1 MVSSSHDDVASPLD
15 DIDVADELARP
26 SARLSPSDAAVKADE
41 RRERGTASLPLV
53 DASPARPDELKPT
66 WRGWIHAGTFPV
78 TIASGIVLVCLA
90 HGAPAKWA
98 SAVFMLTSMLLFGN
112 SALYHRFNWKPR
124 TKVVLKRIDHA
135 NIFLLIA
142 GTYTP
147 LGVLAL
153 PPQKGAIL
161 LSIVW
166 GGALLGIA
174 FHVFWITAPRWLY
187 VPLYVL
193 LGWAAMMYVVD
204 LVNANA
210 DMMVLVFVGGG
221 LYTIGA
227 LVYGFKRPN
236 PFPGRFGFHEIF
248 HTLTVLAFLCH
259 WTASLLIVLHPAYN
273 IG

>member
-1 MVSSSHDDVASPLD
+1 MPRPLRD
-15 DIDVADELARP
+15 NDDVADELAQP
-26 SARLSPSDAAVKADE
+26 AASLSPADAAAKADDE
-41 RRERGTASLPLV
+41 RRAGDPGLPLV
-53 DASPARPDELKPT
+53 DGAPAHPEDLKPT

-78 TIASGIVLVCLA
+78 TIAAGIVLICVA
-90 HGAPAKWA
+90 QGAPAKWA

-112 SALYHRFNWKPR
+112 SALYHRFNWRPR

-153 PPQKGAIL
+153 PPQKGLIL

-166 GGALLGIA
+166 GGALAGIA

-210 DMMVLVFVGGG
+210 AMMVLVFVGGA
-221 LYTIGA
+221 LYTVGA
-227 LVYGFKRPN
+227 LVYGLKRPN

-259 WTASLLIVLHPAYN
+259 WASSLLIAVHPAFN
-273 IG
+273 AG